1 MQKVLDDYNELLE
14 SSHRKCMGKCGYT
27 QSIIIDLTHFISF
40 ELRRVID
47 ENACKELL
55 NLIPAK
61 KIVQRAQRE
70 SNANLKQKFMFFA
83 IPSMHLCQHDWSQLV
98 KYYTLIT

>member
-1 MQKVLDDYNELLE
+1 MYGKV
-14 SSHRKCMGKCGYT
+14 CYT
-27 QSIIIDLTHFISF
+27 QSIIIDLTHLISF

-61 KIVQRAQRE
+61 KIAQRAQRE
-70 SNANLKQKFMFFA
+70 SNTDFKVKVCVFCHIIIIIIITSTSDLQPSTATAN
-83 IPSMHLCQHDWSQLV
+83 QLPGQ
-98 KYYTLIT
+98 

>member
-1 MQKVLDDYNELLE
+1 MYGKV
-14 SSHRKCMGKCGYT
+14 CYT
-27 QSIIIDLTHFISF
+27 QSIIIDLTHLISF

-61 KIVQRAQRE
+61 KIAQRAQRE
-70 SNANLKQKFMFFA
+70 SNTDFK
-83 IPSMHLCQHDWSQLV
+83 V
-98 KYYTLIT
+98 KVCVFCHIINTFVPVNMIGRSCYKYCTLII

>member
-1 MQKVLDDYNELLE
+1 MLHAEHYYRFDAPKKV
-14 SSHRKCMGKCGYT
+14 
-27 QSIIIDLTHFISF
+27 FF

-47 ENACKELL
+47 ENTCKELL

-70 SNANLKQKFMFFA
+70 SNTDFE
-83 IPSMHLCQHDWSQLV
+83 V
-98 KYYTLIT
+98 KVCVFCHIINTFVLT

>member
-1 MQKVLDDYNELLE
+1 MYGKV
-14 SSHRKCMGKCGYT
+14 CYT
-27 QSIIIDLTHFISF
+27 QSIIIDLTHLISF

-61 KIVQRAQRE
+61 KIAHQAQRE
-70 SNANLKQKFMFFA
+70 SNTDFK
-83 IPSMHLCQHDWSQLV
+83 V
-98 KYYTLIT
+98 KVCVFCHIINTFVLT

>member
-1 MQKVLDDYNELLE
+1 MYGKV
-14 SSHRKCMGKCGYT
+14 CYT
-27 QSIIIDLTHFISF
+27 QSIIIDLTHLISF

-61 KIVQRAQRE
+61 KIAQRAQRE
-70 SNANLKQKFMFFA
+70 SNTDFK
-83 IPSMHLCQHDWSQLV
+83 V
-98 KYYTLIT
+98 KVCVFCHIINTFVLT

>member
-1 MQKVLDDYNELLE
+1 MYGKV
-14 SSHRKCMGKCGYT
+14 CYT
-27 QSIIIDLTHFISF
+27 QSIIIDLTHLISF

-61 KIVQRAQRE
+61 KIAQRVQRE
-70 SNANLKQKFMFFA
+70 SNTDFKVKVCVFCHIINTFVLTCM
-83 IPSMHLCQHDWSQLV
+83 IGRSCY
-98 KYYTLIT
+98 KYYTLII

>member
-1 MQKVLDDYNELLE
+1 M
-14 SSHRKCMGKCGYT
+14 SSLKAPDRKCMGKYAT
-27 QSIIIDLTHFISF
+27 RKALLSILTHLISF

-61 KIVQRAQRE
+61 KIAQRAQRE
-70 SNANLKQKFMFFA
+70 SNTDFK
-83 IPSMHLCQHDWSQLV
+83 V
-98 KYYTLIT
+98 KVCVFCHIINTFVLT

>member
-1 MQKVLDDYNELLE
+1 MYGKV
-14 SSHRKCMGKCGYT
+14 CYT
-27 QSIIIDLTHFISF
+27 QSIIIDLTHLISF

-61 KIVQRAQRE
+61 KIAQRDQRE
-70 SNANLKQKFMFFA
+70 SNYNTDFKVKVCVFFH
-83 IPSMHLCQHDWSQLV
+83 IINTFVL
-98 KYYTLIT
+98 T

>member
-1 MQKVLDDYNELLE
+1 MYGKV
-14 SSHRKCMGKCGYT
+14 CYT
-27 QSIIIDLTHFISF
+27 QSIIIDLTHLISF

-61 KIVQRAQRE
+61 KIAQRAQRE
-70 SNANLKQKFMFFA
+70 SNTDFKVKVYVFCHISHQYICVNM
-83 IPSMHLCQHDWSQLV
+83 IGRSCY
-98 KYYTLIT
+98 KYYTLII